1 MEASISHICTNRLV
15 AVANIVDLKFA
26 QQTSSNGLCVT
37 IGEKNVRGGAA
48 CRGEVKKRERG
59 RRGRKEEQE
68 RWRRGRGYTFSD
80 SMVIF
85 GVS

>member
-15 AVANIVDLKFA
+15 AVANMVDLKFV

-37 IGEKNVRGGAA
+37 IGERNVKGGA

-59 RRGRKEEQE
+59 RRGSKEEQE
-68 RWRRGRGYTFSD
+68 RRRRGRGYTFSD